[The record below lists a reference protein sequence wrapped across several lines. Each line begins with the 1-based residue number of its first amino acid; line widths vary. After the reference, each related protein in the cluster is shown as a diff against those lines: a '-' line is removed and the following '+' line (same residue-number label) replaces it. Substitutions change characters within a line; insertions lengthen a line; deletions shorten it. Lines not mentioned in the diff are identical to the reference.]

1 MSQFKLLKEEIL
13 KNAKAKGAC
22 SDQYKR
28 AYGAEDE
35 KQLLQVIYD
44 NLFWCHQYGI
54 ITNELFSRFDQQEYM
69 DSGIANTGKENTGFA
84 NSGYSNSGDRNSG
97 YSNSG
102 NRNSGY
108 RNSGDRNSGY
118 SNSGYSNSG
127 DRNSGYRN
135 SGDSNSGNWNSG
147 YRNSGDSNSGNWNSG
162 NRNSGDSN
170 SGNRNSGYRNS
181 GDSNSGDSNS
191 GNWNSGYRN
200 SGDSNSGYRNSGA
213 FCTDP
218 DPVLYLFN
226 KPTKMTVKEWE
237 SHEAVRLMNSLDPT
251 IWVPDHAMT
260 DKEKEEHPRWET
272 TEGYLKTITMKEA
285 WANMWHNLT
294 DKNKK
299 VFTKLPNF
307 DATIFEQI
315 TGIKI

>member
-170 SGNRNSGYRNS
+170 SGNSNSGYRNS

-191 GNWNSGYRN
+191 GNWNSGNRN

>member
-170 SGNRNSGYRNS
+170 SGNSNSGYRNS